1 MPKAFLRVMQPVNSD
16 ADEQVLI
23 QFLPE
28 ISSICSNKIRAGILH
43 LLINSPETM
52 HSTQVEELSFKLGV
66 RQSVCIYHL
75 EKLNEWKLVEVK
87 KNQKYGDKNR
97 RSIWG
102 LDLRYPNWILECYKN
117 IRSFFFTEKELIE
130 ITSRNKNLRNSSTLE

>member
-1 MPKAFLRVMQPVNSD
+1 MFLRVLEPVNRE
-16 ADEQVLI
+16 ADMQILT

-43 LLINSPETM
+43 LLISSPETM
-52 HSTQVEELSFKLGV
+52 HSMQVEELSFKLGI
-66 RQSVCIYHL
+66 RQSVCIHHL
-75 EKLNEWKLVEVK
+75 EKLNKWKLIEVK
-87 KNQKYGDKNR
+87 KSQKYGNKSR

-102 LDLRYPNWILECYKN
+102 LDLRHPNWILECYKA

-130 ITSRNKNLRNSSTLE
+130 ITTKNKSFRNSLPQRF